1 MFDISDNG
9 DVTGTIPE
17 TYSDLLMLF
26 ANGTGLSGS
35 DLPSFLE
42 AGGGVSS
49 SGYYSTH
56 NLSVCP
62 AFQTSHE
69 ESIVSITLDPAY
81 DDYSLCACD
90 DG

>member
-1 MFDISDNG
+1 MFDVSDNG
-9 DVTGTIPE
+9 DVAGTIPE

-35 DLPSFLE
+35 GLPSFLE
-42 AGGGVSS
+42 TGRDVSS
-49 SGYYSTH
+49 LGYRSTH
-56 NLSVCP
+56 NLSACP
-62 AFQTSHE
+62 AFETSNK

-81 DDYSLCACD
+81 DDYSACACG

>member
-9 DVTGTIPE
+9 DVAGTIPE

-42 AGGGVSS
+42 TGRDVSS
-49 SGYYSTH
+49 SGYRSTH
-56 NLSVCP
+56 NLSVCS
-62 AFQTSHE
+62 AFETLSE

-81 DDYSLCACD
+81 DDYSVCACD